1 MKQATLAKVTYITPK
16 GLSRLQN
23 ELEYLK
29 TVKRSEIAS
38 YLQETSGDVEEPE
51 YLFAQEEQ
59 SFVEGRIQELE
70 RLLANVQVI
79 EPGEGS
85 GFVEIGSTVVI
96 KFDNTE
102 AETYT
107 IVGSAEADPA
117 LGLISNES
125 PIGSALLGCQVG
137 DEKGVNTPSG
147 LMVYQVIAIQ

>member
-29 TVKRSEIAS
+29 TIKRSEIAG
-38 YLQETSGDVEEPE
+38 YLQETLGDVEEPE

-59 SFVEGRIQELE
+59 AFVEGRIQELE

-147 LMVYQVIAIQ
+147 LMIYRVIAIQ

>member
-51 YLFAQEEQ
+51 YLFAQEEKA
-59 SFVEGRIQELE
+59 FVEGRIQELE

-85 GFVEIGSTVVI
+85 GYVEIGSTVVI

>member
-85 GFVEIGSTVVI
+85 GYVEIGSTVVI